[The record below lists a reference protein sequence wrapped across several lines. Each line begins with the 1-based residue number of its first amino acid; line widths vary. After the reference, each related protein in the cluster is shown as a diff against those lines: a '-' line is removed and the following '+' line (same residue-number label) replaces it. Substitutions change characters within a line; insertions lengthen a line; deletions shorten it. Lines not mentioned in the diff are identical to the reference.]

1 VTPVLAFDIETVPD
15 CPGIRRLYEL
25 PGSLPDTEVAEVA
38 FQKRRAVT
46 GSDFLQ
52 PHLQR
57 VVAIACVM
65 RDDESIR
72 VWSLGQPGDPEK
84 ALIQRFFEGLE
95 RYTPQLVSW
104 NGGGFDLPVLNY
116 RGLLHGVNAAQFW
129 ESGEEN
135 RDFRFNNYTSRYH
148 TRHLD
153 LMDVLAMYQPRNNAP
168 LDEVA
173 QLAGLPGKIGMHGS
187 AVWEAFRIG
196 GIERI
201 RNYCEADTANTYL
214 LYLRYQV
221 LRGAMTIEHFRLECG
236 VLRAALEKLAQ
247 PHWTEFLARWQDPL
261 LND

>member
-15 CPGIRRLYEL
+15 CPGIRRLHDL
-25 PGSLPDTEVAEVA
+25 PDSLPDAEVAEVA
-38 FQKRRAVT
+38 FQRRRAAT

-65 RDDESIR
+65 RDDECIR
-72 VWSLGQPGDPEK
+72 VWSLGQSSDPEK
-84 ALIQRFFEGLE
+84 ALIQRFFEGIE

-129 ESGEEN
+129 ESGDEN

-173 QLAGLPGKIGMHGS
+173 QVAGLPGKIGMHGS
-187 AVWEAFRIG
+187 AVWDAFRNG
-196 GIERI
+196 GIDRI
-201 RNYCEADTANTYL
+201 RSYCEADTANTYL

-221 LRGAMTIEHFRLECG
+221 LRGSMTLERFRHECG

-247 PHWTEFLARWQDPL
+247 PHWTEFLSRWQDSL
-261 LND
+261 LDE